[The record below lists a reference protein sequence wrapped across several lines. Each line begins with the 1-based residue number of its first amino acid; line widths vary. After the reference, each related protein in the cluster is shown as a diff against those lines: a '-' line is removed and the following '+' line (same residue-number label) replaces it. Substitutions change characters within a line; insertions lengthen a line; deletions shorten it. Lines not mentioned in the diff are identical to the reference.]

1 METSSP
7 AVPAPSFWSRK
18 IAGPILAQ
26 LRQGITPEK
35 IALTLAMGFV
45 LGLFPILGATT
56 ALCGAAAYCFRLN
69 QALIQLVN
77 YLASP
82 VHLALLLVFYRAGES
97 LFGQEHLPLSIPML
111 AERFQA
117 GPWQFFCDFGRIG
130 LQAVVVWLL
139 VAPVAV
145 GLLYFLLRPLL
156 RRAARRLQ
164 SPL

>member
-111 AERFQA
+111 AERFRA
-117 GPWQFFCDFGRIG
+117 GPWQFLSDFGRIG
-130 LQAVVVWLL
+130 LQGVVVWLL
-139 VAPVAV
+139 VAPVAM

-156 RRAARRLQ
+156 RRAAQRMH

>member
-7 AVPAPSFWSRK
+7 AVPAHSFWSRK
-18 IAGPILAQ
+18 VTGPILAQ

-69 QALIQLVN
+69 QPLIQLVN

-97 LFGQEHLPLSIPML
+97 LFGQDHLPLSLPML
-111 AERFQA
+111 IERFQA
-117 GPWQFFCDFGRIG
+117 GPWQFLRDFGRIG
-130 LQAVVVWLL
+130 LQGVAVWLL